1 MGYFIEQGE
10 YELLFAEFNSVEET
24 VRNKIDAYKN
34 ATSVNRK
41 KIYISFSKIPVAT
54 ELQSHMGN
62 VL

>member
-10 YELLFAEFNSVEET
+10 YKLLFAEYNSVEET

-41 KIYISFSKIPVAT
+41 KIYISLSKIPVAA
-54 ELQSHMGN
+54 ELQSRMGN